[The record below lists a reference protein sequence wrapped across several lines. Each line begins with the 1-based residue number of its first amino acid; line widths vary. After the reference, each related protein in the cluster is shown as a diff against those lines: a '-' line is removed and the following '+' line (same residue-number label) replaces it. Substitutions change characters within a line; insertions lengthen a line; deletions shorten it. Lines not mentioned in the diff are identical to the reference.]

1 MPFFHTVFLEIGNP
15 FNFVASI
22 LFYLFSSYTYSGF
35 GSVGIQRASIF
46 LSDTFLSYFQVSS
59 GLSPLSFTQF
69 LIVVDIEVY
78 TIKYVLKLHL
88 NFSLC
93 QYCIENRVIYVIML
107 YPQHMT
113 VRIYSELISHSVEML
128 CLVQFF
134 HSCQVLSTKHAIHYQ
149 WSVYFSCTHLIL
161 YSVLSITVIYI
172 WSYLLFRTF
181 QLYNFD
187 LIQCSVH
194 FSYIHLIL
202 YSVPSISVT
211 HLILYS
217 VLSISV
223 IYIWSYLLLRT
234 FQLHIFDLIQC
245 SVHFSYIHLILFTVT
260 YNSVIQIWSYT
271 VFRPFQLYTFDLIYC
286 SVHFS

>member
-107 YPQHMT
+107 YPQQMT
-113 VRIYSELISHSVEML
+113 VRIYSEIISHSVEML

-134 HSCQVLSTKHAIHYQ
+134 HSCQVLSTKLARYYQ
-149 WSVYFSCTHLIL
+149 WSVYFSYT
-161 YSVLSITVIYI
+161 
-172 WSYLLFRTF
+172 
-181 QLYNFD
+181 
-187 LIQCSVH
+187 
-194 FSYIHLIL
+194 
-202 YSVPSISVT
+202 
-211 HLILYS
+211 
-217 VLSISV
+217 
-223 IYIWSYLLLRT
+223 
-234 FQLHIFDLIQC
+234 
-245 SVHFSYIHLILFTVT
+245 HLILFTVPSI
-260 YNSVIQIWSYT
+260 SVIHIWYYT
-271 VFRPFQLYTFDLIYC
+271 VFRPFQLYTFDIIYC
-286 SVHFS
+286 SVHFSYTYLILYTVPSISVIHLLILYSVPSISVKHIWSYTLFHPFQLYISDLIQSIYETSVSLQRTQTWGSIHILNNIR